1 MRALAALVQR
11 REPAIRHRVE
21 RMRAENPGLDRHAL
35 ARKLIVT
42 TRRRVAATGA
52 ASGAAAIAPGVG
64 TLIALGTAT
73 GQGLYA
79 LEQETELVLAIAMIY
94 GLELSDSDQRLL
106 EALAVLGLVGGAVKL
121 RDNVLVAGGE
131 RITIAA
137 FRRLPE
143 AWLGRAGSRALVR
156 VLGRAMAERA
166 VAAAARSVPLAIGMA
181 AGAGFDW
188 IAVSLLG
195 RAAMGYYGRVS
206 AERAALQKRADP
218 ALPAPGDLPD
228 FEASS

>member
-11 REPAIRHRVE
+11 REPAIRQRVE
-21 RMRAENPGLDRHAL
+21 RLRAENPGVGPDAL

-64 TLIALGTAT
+64 TIIALGTAT

-79 LEQETELVLAIAMIY
+79 LEQETELVLAVAMIY
-94 GLELSDSDQRLL
+94 GQELGDSDQRLL

-131 RITIAA
+131 RITVAA

-166 VAAAARSVPLAIGMA
+166 VAAAARAVPLAIGMA

-188 IAVSLLG
+188 VTVTLLG
-195 RAAMGYYGRVS
+195 RAAMRYYRRVS
-206 AERAALQKRADP
+206 RERAAFEGQAAP
-218 ALPAPGDLPD
+218 GLPASQDLPD
-228 FEASS
+228 LEASS